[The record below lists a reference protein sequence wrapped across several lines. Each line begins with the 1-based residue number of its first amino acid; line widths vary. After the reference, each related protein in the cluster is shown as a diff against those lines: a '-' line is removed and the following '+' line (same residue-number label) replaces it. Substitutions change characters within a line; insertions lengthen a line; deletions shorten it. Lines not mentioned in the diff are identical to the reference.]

1 MGCSKEVIPFKVLTG
16 SKSKSKY
23 LMLGSFKSIPNDPIE
38 NIVLLSE
45 LNAMSVGV
53 GTKELSFVADQ
64 KTSLLLIVLRAL
76 PAKRMAKM
84 PTTRS
89 EVMPPEM
96 VL

>member
-1 MGCSKEVIPFKVLTG
+1 
-16 SKSKSKY
+16 
-23 LMLGSFKSIPNDPIE
+23 MLGSFRLTPINPIE
-38 NIVLLSE
+38 NIDLLSE

-53 GTKELSFVADQ
+53 GMKEFSFVADQ
-64 KTSLLLIVLRAL
+64 KTSLLFIVLRAL
-76 PAKRMAKM
+76 PANRMAKM